1 MTVAYIA
8 VGFGV
13 VLLVWTAFAFNALV
27 SARNQ
32 VDESWSG
39 IDVQLKRRHDLVPN
53 LVKAVGAY
61 AEHESVVM
69 RALTESRENAV
80 LSSGRR
86 GRQAAEYE
94 LSQAIVGV
102 RVLTEKYPDVRAS
115 EQFRRLQAQLAEVE
129 GEIQYA
135 RRIYNT
141 NVQRYNAR
149 VRSFPGSLVRR
160 VGGYQPTGYFEL
172 SPVRLDVAAEPK
184 PAKDRKAAAA

>member
-8 VGFGV
+8 VGLGV

-27 SARNQ
+27 AARNQ

-39 IDVQLKRRHDLVPN
+39 IGVQLKRRHDLVPN

-69 RALTESRENAV
+69 RALTESRDNAA

-102 RVLTEKYPDVRAS
+102 RVLTENYPDLRAS

-141 NVQRYNAR
+141 NVQRYNTR
-149 VRSFPGSLVRR
+149 VGSFPGSLVRR
-160 VGGYQPTGYFEL
+160 LGGYNPIGYFEL
-172 SPVRLDVAAEPK
+172 SPVRLDLAAERK
-184 PAKDRKAAAA
+184 RAKDGKAAAA

>member
-8 VGFGV
+8 VGLGV
-13 VLLVWTAFAFNALV
+13 VLLVWTAFAFNLLV
-27 SARNQ
+27 AARNQ

-39 IDVQLKRRHDLVPN
+39 INVQLKRRHDLVPN

-61 AEHESVVM
+61 AEHESVVI
-69 RALTESRENAV
+69 RALTESRDNSA

-102 RVLTEKYPDVRAS
+102 RALTENYPDLRAS

-141 NVQRYNAR
+141 NVQRYNMR
-149 VRSFPGSLVRR
+149 VGSFPGSLVRR
-160 VGGYQPTGYFEL
+160 LGGYNPIGYFEL
-172 SPVRLDVAAEPK
+172 SPVRLNVAAEGK